1 MTRVR
6 PTWPELPEPVREAIE
21 ERLCSTVTGWT
32 SHDGGY
38 SPGLASTLRT
48 ADGSLFVKAVATSHE
63 VSTRFYRD
71 EAVRAAA
78 LPEGVPAPRF
88 RWHLE
93 IPADGGW
100 VAVASDAV
108 EGRPP
113 RTDPWDPD
121 DLAELQC
128 LARRIAEHEVPAGGA
143 FPEFW
148 AGWGDGAR
156 LADERPAGLATYDPW
171 LAANLDRIAGVT
183 TPDRQAEAFGGP
195 RLVHGDLRGDNAVLL
210 TAPGAAHAGAHTG
223 AHTGASSV
231 AVDWP
236 NAVRGAAFL
245 DQTGMLPAVQVEGGP
260 APEEVLARHPL
271 PAGTDPEALTCWV
284 AVLTAYFVA
293 RSVEPPPP
301 GIPHVRAF
309 QRAQA
314 EACIPWLRQRLAA
327 RRG

>member
-6 PTWPELPEPVREAIE
+6 PTWPELPEPVRAAIE

-63 VSTRFYRD
+63 MSARFYRD

-78 LPEGVPAPRF
+78 LPMGVPAPRF

-93 IPADGGW
+93 IPSDGGW

-121 DLAELQC
+121 DLAELQR

-148 AGWGDGAR
+148 AEWDDAIR
-156 LADERPAGLATYDPW
+156 LADERPPGLATYDPW
-171 LAANLDRIAGVT
+171 LSANLGRIAELT
-183 TPDRQAEAFGGP
+183 TPDQQAEAFAGP
-195 RLVHGDLRGDNAVLL
+195 HLVHGDLRGDNALLL
-210 TAPGAAHAGAHTG
+210 TAPDAVHPS
-223 AHTGASSV
+223 ASSV

-245 DQTGMLPAVQVEGGP
+245 DQTSMLPAVRLEGGP

-284 AVLTAYFVA
+284 AVMTAYFVA